1 VTWIVRMVGGCLGA
15 ALVLGAC
22 GDTRIGEA
30 QEENARRADAICL
43 EAQDAVGRT
52 LGDEP
57 AKEFEAIRAAA
68 DKLEAL
74 DAPSQD
80 EHEFDLLVDQMNNFW
95 LQLSD
100 LKEATEVND
109 RPRAQRALERARGTN
124 DQIANLADDYGAT
137 QCAEGFGR
145 A

>member
-57 AKEFEAIRAAA
+57 AKEFEAISAAA

-109 RPRAQRALERARGTN
+109 RPVT
-124 DQIANLADDYGAT
+124 
-137 QCAEGFGR
+137 
-145 A
+145 